1 MSRVISIRQGQQGQF
16 NLDEAEKSLK
26 DYRFLK
32 PPIRCEID
40 EFFTRLPEPYY
51 SFARFRYQQSETMEE
66 VAEKLGYSTRT
77 CYNFRLKVLKW
88 WVLFLTGK
96 KCS

>member
-1 MSRVISIRQGQQGQF
+1 MSFNWREQEQI
-16 NLDEAEKSLK
+16 NLDKAEESLK

-32 PPIRCEID
+32 PLIRSEMD
-40 EFFTRLPEPYY
+40 EFFSRLPEPYN
-51 SFARFRYQQSETMEE
+51 SFVRFRYQQCEPMEE

-96 KCS
+96 KYS

>member
-1 MSRVISIRQGQQGQF
+1 MSQPMPILTERQVD
-16 NLDEAEKSLK
+16 LAKAEEPLK

-32 PPIRCEID
+32 PHIRNEMD
-40 EFFTRLPEPYY
+40 NFFNCLPEPYRA
-51 SFARFRYQQSETMEE
+51 FARFRYQQSHTMED

>member
-1 MSRVISIRQGQQGQF
+1 MSQPMPIPTERQF
-16 NLDEAEKSLK
+16 DLAKAEEPLK

-32 PPIRCEID
+32 SPIRNEMD
-40 EFFTRLPEPYY
+40 NFFNCLPEPYRT
-51 SFARFRYQQSETMEE
+51 FAFLRYQQSRTMEN
-66 VAEKLGYSTRT
+66 VAEMLGYSTRT

-96 KCS
+96 KCN

>member
-1 MSRVISIRQGQQGQF
+1 MSIRRGDQGEI
-16 NLDEAEKSLK
+16 NLDKAEESLK

-32 PPIRCEID
+32 TPIRNEID
-40 EFFTRLPEPYY
+40 EFFTLLPEPYS
-51 SFARFRYQQSETMEE
+51 SFARFRYQHSETMEE
-66 VAEKLGYSTRT
+66 VADKLGYSTRT

>member
-1 MSRVISIRQGQQGQF
+1 MRQPMSYNWGKHGEIT
-16 NLDEAEKSLK
+16 LDKAEESLK

-32 PPIRCEID
+32 PPIRNEID
-40 EFFTRLPEPYY
+40 EFFSRLPEPYN
-51 SFARFRYQQSETMEE
+51 SFVRFRYQQCETMEE